1 MEKLDQTYMAKS
13 KTKSELIED
22 LAELV
27 RLKASK
33 CTVKQLRVLLTS
45 YK

>member
-1 MEKLDQTYMAKS
+1 TYMARS
-13 KTKSELIED
+13 KTKNELIDD

-27 RLKASK
+27 KVKAAK

>member
-1 MEKLDQTYMAKS
+1 MAKS
-13 KTKSELIED
+13 KTKSELIDD
-22 LAELV
+22 LVELV
-27 RLKASK
+27 KDKAGK